1 MSWSFCCV
9 RAPFVCKITVIWRI
23 YGWLSKKKA
32 FKNWKNTGLVV
43 LRPPRNSSVWFSWT
57 AMLVFI
63 FNLTFSLRLY
73 WEKNYLLDLLLYDT
87 DYYGSQSYDWDFYM
101 LWESLVKSSLHETS
115 LRTRLPTLPPG
126 KPGTP
131 FSPFSPT
138 PPKPWGKTSTL
149 NPWSV
154 CNLTAQP

>member
-1 MSWSFCCV
+1 MQNRMSWSFCCV

-87 DYYGSQSYDWDFYM
+87 DYYGS
-101 LWESLVKSSLHETS
+101 
-115 LRTRLPTLPPG
+115 
-126 KPGTP
+126 
-131 FSPFSPT
+131 SPMT
-138 PPKPWGKTSTL
+138 GTSTCFGKAWWKVHFMRL
-149 NPWSV
+149 AWEQGYLPCHLASQAH
-154 CNLTAQP
+154 LFLLFLQHLQSPEEKHQH